1 MAKQLRNPKK
11 NFTSFISCFLKFRP
25 HLDLLVKNKQNVDLP
40 DSLPSIYAYECA
52 PKEIVQIV
60 NSEFFTTYYHQLEE
74 IISQYD
80 KNELPGSNPA
90 FISSNNSTRM
100 YSNHPNITSYTDTN
114 TSPTD
119 G

>member
-1 MAKQLRNPKK
+1 M
-11 NFTSFISCFLKFRP
+11 S
-25 HLDLLVKNKQNVDLP
+25 
-40 DSLPSIYAYECA
+40 A

-100 YSNHPNITSYTDTN
+100 YSNHPNITSYADTN